1 MASGAQAS
9 ISSLFGSS
17 VSGDV
22 RVVVAMTPE
31 PTSARA
37 ERLGPARRRPLVLDA
52 ALRLLVADTG
62 AVSMDAIAAAAGV
75 TKPVVYACFAS
86 KTELWRALIE
96 REEQRM
102 LAHVAAALPE
112 RPNLEDPEGGLRAGF
127 AAFLSAVAAEP
138 DSWRLIYLAERG
150 ADPEI
155 RRRVVR
161 GRELQLRALRRL
173 TTAQYEAREV
183 PDAERKGELLA
194 TAIVTTGEAA
204 ARLVLEDPERWS
216 PELLAAMLAR
226 LLVRGGARL

>member
-1 MASGAQAS
+1 
-9 ISSLFGSS
+9 
-17 VSGDV
+17 
-22 RVVVAMTPE
+22 MTPE
-31 PTSARA
+31 PTTDRA

-52 ALRLLVADTG
+52 ALRLLVAEDSG

-86 KTELWRALIE
+86 KAELWRALIE

-102 LAHVAAALPE
+102 LAHVAGALPE

-150 ADPEI
+150 AEPEI

-161 GRELQLRALRRL
+161 GRELQIDALRRL
-173 TTAQYEAREV
+173 TTAQFTSRNV
-183 PDAERKGELLA
+183 SDAERKGELLA
-194 TAIVTTGEAA
+194 KVIIATGEMA
-204 ARLVLEDPERWS
+204 ARLVLEDAERWS
-216 PELLAAMLAR
+216 PEELAEMLAR
-226 LLVRGGARL
+226 QVVRGAARL